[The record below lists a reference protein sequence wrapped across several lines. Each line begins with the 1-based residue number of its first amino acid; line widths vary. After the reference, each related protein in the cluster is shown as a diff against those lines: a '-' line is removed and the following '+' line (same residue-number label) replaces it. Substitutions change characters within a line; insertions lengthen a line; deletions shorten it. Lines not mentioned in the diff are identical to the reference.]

1 MLKISS
7 GILFT
12 SSTVGFF
19 KLASTTPANH
29 PHASTGFIEV
39 KGAATK
45 AVKILKGCGKHKAVK
60 IAAKTEL
67 NKNQDLI

>member
-1 MLKISS
+1 MSS

-19 KLASTTPANH
+19 KLASTKPANH
-29 PHASTGFIEV
+29 PQARTGLIEV

-45 AVKILKGCGKHKAVK
+45 AVNTLSGCGRHKAVK
-60 IAAKTEL
+60 TAAKTEL
-67 NKNQDLI
+67 NINQDLI